1 MMTSKQLSV
10 QVNGSFMTSPLKGNT
25 DQLTFPVRL
34 HLKNSLIRRDGL
46 VDMFIKIVKR
56 CFLYG
61 MRRRSAASAYFRSLS
76 EFIIPFADAAAPA
89 SGRVEK
95 QLSRKAHNL
104 EIAGAIPASATRAAV
119 SPVTLSTA
127 ASAAMQAAV
136 PTQGGHLYGEVS
148 TLSLAVPTQGGH
160 LRGEV
165 GTLSLHHC
173 KSITFSKI
181 FFKGREPELQLG
193 LICTQSYAIKDMLA
207 LWQEA
212 PSRRGL

>member
-1 MMTSKQLSV
+1 
-10 QVNGSFMTSPLKGNT
+10 
-25 DQLTFPVRL
+25 
-34 HLKNSLIRRDGL
+34 
-46 VDMFIKIVKR
+46 
-56 CFLYG
+56 

-104 EIAGAIPASATRAAV
+104 EVAGPSPASATRAAV

-136 PTQGGHLYGEVS
+136 PTQGGHL
-148 TLSLAVPTQGGH
+148 
-160 LRGEV
+160 RGEV
-165 GTLSLHHC
+165 GTLSLHQC
-173 KSITFSKI
+173 GSTTFSKI
-181 FFKGREPELQLG
+181 FFRGREPELLLG
-193 LICTQSYAIKDMLA
+193 LICTQSYAIKDMLT

-212 PSRRGL
+212 TSRRGLQLLQARQSQSSRNL